1 MMHFQGVFDP
11 KSKCHVLVTPAKRGK
26 GSMYKGAD
34 GQDKP
39 PLQGHAAII
48 LKLGGGSGFF
58 NNSRRFGRY

>member
-39 PLQGHAAII
+39 PLQCHAAIS
-48 LKLGGGSGFF
+48 LKLGG
-58 NNSRRFGRY
+58 